1 MIKIDKR
8 ILNNTIIE
16 IKPNILIV
24 LPGVVVVATA
34 GAGVGSV
41 VVVVGVV
48 VSVICNNKF
57 SLLIYYLEKSEN
69 TPGSIDKVD
78 IPTCCSRR

>member
-1 MIKIDKR
+1 M
-8 ILNNTIIE
+8 
-16 IKPNILIV
+16 

-57 SLLIYYLEKSEN
+57 SLLIDYLEKSEN
-69 TPGSIDKVD
+69 NVMTKNW
-78 IPTCCSRR
+78 T

>member
-1 MIKIDKR
+1 M
-8 ILNNTIIE
+8 
-16 IKPNILIV
+16 
-24 LPGVVVVATA
+24 LPGVVVVAAA

-57 SLLIYYLEKSEN
+57 SLLIYYLEKSEK
-69 TPGSIDKVD
+69 IY
-78 IPTCCSRR
+78 

>member
-1 MIKIDKR
+1 MLAMNQNWQKNFIFENKG
-8 ILNNTIIE
+8 
-16 IKPNILIV
+16 NIWIV

-48 VSVICNNKF
+48 VSVICNNK
-57 SLLIYYLEKSEN
+57 
-69 TPGSIDKVD
+69 
-78 IPTCCSRR
+78 